1 MTHYDVAVIGL
12 GAMGSAA
19 LYHLSRRG
27 RRVIGIERAEP
38 GHEGGSSHG
47 ESRIIRLAQFENPAY
62 TPLVRRAY
70 AHWQTLERE
79 GGEAVIVPTGMIE
92 GGLPGSRIV
101 QGSLRAAREN
111 GLAHEVLTPKAAN
124 ARFPALDLPGD
135 WTVVFQPGAG
145 IVRAAVAIRLLVA
158 GARAAGAEVRERTAV
173 AAIEPAGRGVRI
185 STLGGDV
192 IEADRAIVTAGPW
205 IGELVPELAPLLQ
218 LTRQAVGWFEPARPA
233 EAGPDRLP
241 IFMFEDE
248 EDAIYGFPAF
258 AGGGVKAASHRLG
271 RTLAR
276 ASDARQDATAEDLLE
291 VAQLMARRIPGA
303 AGPLRALKTCI
314 YASTPDEEF
323 VIDLH
328 PRWPQIVICSACSG
342 HGFKFASVFGDMLAD
357 MAEAGAVP
365 AEMAAFGMGRF
376 GIG

>member
-1 MTHYDVAVIGL
+1 MTRYDVAIIGL

-19 LYHLSRRG
+19 LYHLARRG
-27 RRVIGIERAEP
+27 RRVVGIERAAP

-70 AHWQTLERE
+70 AHWETLERE

-92 GGLPGSRIV
+92 GGLPGSPIV
-101 QGSLRAAREN
+101 EGSLRAARGN
-111 GLAHEVLTPKAAN
+111 SLAHEVLTPKAAN
-124 ARFPALDLPGD
+124 ARFPALDLPPG
-135 WTVVFQPGAG
+135 WTVVYQPGAG
-145 IVRAAVAIRLLVA
+145 IVRADVAIRLLVA
-158 GARAAGAEVRERTAV
+158 GARAAGAEVRERTTV
-173 AAIEPAGRGVRI
+173 AAIEPAERGVRI
-185 STLGGDV
+185 GVLEGDV
-192 IEADRAIVTAGPW
+192 IEADRVIVTAGAW
-205 IGELVPELAPLLQ
+205 TGELVPELAPLLQ

-248 EDAIYGFPAF
+248 DEAIYGFPDF

-276 ASDARQDATAEDLLE
+276 ASDARQDAAAEDLSA

-303 AGPLRALKTCI
+303 AGPLKTLKTCI

-323 VIDLH
+323 VIDRH
-328 PRWPQIVICSACSG
+328 PRWPQIVLCSACSG
-342 HGFKFASVFGDMLAD
+342 HGFKFASLFGEVLAD
-357 MAEAGAVP
+357 MAETGAVP
-365 AEMAAFGMGRF
+365 AEMARFGLARF